1 MSILPPGS
9 EWTSTRKTSSPSAS
23 PEDSGTVLTR
33 WETPNTA
40 KGKERLAALRGA
52 WEGTVRLRGWPL
64 RLRPAAIPRRKGNPL
79 RRDRPF
85 PDSQRPGDR
94 IKTDRRDAEKLAR
107 MHRMGELTA
116 VCVPT
121 PAQEAL
127 RDLVRAREDANEDLV
142 RCRHRLQKFLL
153 RQGRRFEGKS
163 WTREHWRWIRALTF
177 DDANAGTV
185 LAEYVLAV
193 DQQLE
198 RVARLDARIEEEAR
212 NPGIAPAVARLK
224 TLRGVRTLTAMTIHS
239 ELIDL
244 SRFASPRD
252 LMSFIG
258 LVPSEYSSGGKQRR
272 GSLTRAGNA
281 HLRRVLVEAAWHYR
295 HPPHGRTG
303 ETIRK
308 RREGQ
313 PPDVIETA
321 RKAEVR
327 LYRKFTRMVMRG
339 KRTTVR
345 RGGRGTGTGGVCL
358 GDRSDLKDFPGEQGS
373 SGFCGGCGDVGNGRR
388 TLGSV
393 MRQGNRPQ
401 PALLERGSSGR
412 IIVMR
417 SNPRISA

>member
-1 MSILPPGS
+1 M
-9 EWTSTRKTSSPSAS
+9 
-23 PEDSGTVLTR
+23 TR
-33 WETPNTA
+33 WKTPNTA
-40 KGKERLAALRGA
+40 KGKERLAARITGLGKARCVCEAGPC
-52 WEGTVRLRGWPL
+52 GYD
-64 RLRPAAIPRRKGNPL
+64 L
-79 RRDRPF
+79 RRFLDGKGIPCDVIA
-85 PDSQRPGDR
+85 PSLIPTRPGDR

-116 VCVPT
+116 ICVPS

-127 RDLVRAREDANEDLV
+127 RDLVRARE
-142 RCRHRLQKFLL
+142 
-153 RQGRRFEGKS
+153 
-163 WTREHWRWIRALTF
+163 
-177 DDANAGTV
+177 DANAGTV

-198 RVARLDARIEEEAR
+198 RVARLDARIEEEAQ

-258 LVPSEYSSGGKQRR
+258 LVPSEYSSGAKQRR

-295 HPPHGRTG
+295 HPPHRTG

-313 PPDVIETA
+313 PPEVIETA

-327 LYRKFTRMVMRG
+327 LYRK
-339 KRTTVR
+339 
-345 RGGRGTGTGGVCL
+345 
-358 GDRSDLKDFPGEQGS
+358 S
-373 SGFCGGCGDVGNGRR
+373 
-388 TLGSV
+388 
-393 MRQGNRPQ
+393 
-401 PALLERGSSGR
+401 PAW
-412 IIVMR
+412 
-417 SNPRISA
+417 